1 MKKVRI
7 AIRPLPTPE
16 CVASLAP
23 AIAALKKKH
32 NGCSVGL
39 LAEENLREASLL
51 LPALDFFVSSTSGHE
66 DGHCDFTIDLRGT
79 ESFEDSA
86 ENPEWK
92 TYLLGAP
99 EILSSNPYHLVDLL
113 KKAAQVDNVDIN
125 FELSLPE
132 TSGTLPQALSQPG
145 GLRVGVCTSSLSQTQ
160 LEATLE
166 GISQLVNQPTEVFL
180 LGTVKDKKLSSQ
192 VTARWDGKLNVTDLC
207 GHQGLVENAAV
218 LRACDINITG
228 PGLNAILSSGFGTF
242 TICIDETPERGPFLY
257 PYGHG
262 HLVVQKSGAVPL
274 AGSQAA
280 FLKEIIHYAITAN
293 SGSVPSLEQ
302 WQEFS
307 DSMIF
312 GYLGKIR
319 LFATQRIEIVFK
331 DAGSF
336 TELYLRP
343 MLFTGAEVHDVLLT
357 FYRLLWEHSL
367 HQRTI
372 TTYDLQILHQ
382 DTMPILCDLLKPL
395 EQLYELGNFG
405 RTYSGYVRESLAKGD
420 VAKARHESERL
431 QEVEELIHSLVSAQ
445 PHLSPLFV
453 YHRQA
458 QRLMAGDT
466 PLALAD
472 EMASLFSGLQERVL
486 VLLDLAKS
494 LFHTV
499 FENESA
505 LAMNGAVEKA
515 DSNG

>member
-1 MKKVRI
+1 MKKARI

-16 CVASLAP
+16 CVVSLAP

-32 NGCSVGL
+32 TGCSVGL
-39 LAEENLREASLL
+39 IAEENLREASLL
-51 LPALDFFVSSTSGHE
+51 LPALDFFVSSAEEGET
-66 DGHCDFTIDLRGT
+66 GHCDYTIDLRGV
-79 ESFEDSA
+79 ERFDDSA
-86 ENPEWK
+86 ENPAWK
-92 TYLLGAP
+92 TYLLGSA

-113 KKAAQVDNVDIN
+113 KKASQVDTVDIN

-132 TSGTLPQALSQPG
+132 SSGALPEALSRPG
-145 GLRVGVCTSSLSQTQ
+145 GLRIGVCTSSLSQAE
-160 LEATLE
+160 LECALE
-166 GISQLVNQPTEVFL
+166 GISQLSQPTEVFL

-192 VTARWDGKLNVTDLC
+192 VTARWDGKLNVFDLC
-207 GHQGLVENAAV
+207 GHQGLVQNAAV
-218 LRACDINITG
+218 LRACDINIAG
-228 PGLNAILSSGFGTF
+228 PGLSAILSAGFGTF
-242 TICIDETPERGPFLY
+242 TVCIDETPTRGPLLY

-262 HLVVQKSGAVPL
+262 HLVVQRSGAVPL
-274 AGSQAA
+274 AASLPT
-280 FLKEIIHYAITAN
+280 FIKEIIHHAITAN

-312 GYLGKIR
+312 NYLGKIR

-336 TELYLRP
+336 TELYQRP
-343 MLFTGAEVHDVLLT
+343 LLFSGSEVHDVLLT

-367 HQRTI
+367 NQRSI

-405 RTYSGYVRESLAKGD
+405 KTYSGYVRESLAKGD
-420 VAKARHESERL
+420 VTKARHESERL
-431 QEVEELIHSLVSAQ
+431 QEVEELIHSLVSSQ

-458 QRLMAGDT
+458 QRLMAGET

-505 LAMNGAVEKA
+505 LSAEGAVEKA